1 MIYMPMPQPHK
12 DEKQNDYMG
21 RCMHFL
27 SKKTETPRPQ
37 DQKVAICLNT
47 YNTPKK
53 KAKAEIEIDFTQ
65 EIKNM
70 NKPQEIIPTEA
81 PKVEAKV
88 EEVANTAV
96 TAPAPEIKI
105 EENSAS
111 CGKPNCGSVQ
121 KTEETEAKKDHG
133 NSLKVRPKVEIPNK
147 QALKAQDNIV
157 DIPDDQNTESL
168 DGEKIQ
174 TTLMQMQQQYK
185 ILHWQTTSFS
195 QHKSFDEIVS
205 SLSENIDEFIE
216 TYMGKY
222 GRVIAANT
230 FNITLANYKDAD
242 FMALTNNYITF
253 LIGLNDM
260 LDKVQDSDLLNIRDE
275 ILGSLNQ
282 LKYLLSLV

>member
-53 KAKAEIEIDFTQ
+53 KAKAEIEIDFT
-65 EIKNM
+65 EDIKNM
-70 NKPQEIIPTEA
+70 NKSQEIIPTEA

-96 TAPAPEIKI
+96 TAPTPEIKI
-105 EENSAS
+105 EENTAS

-121 KTEETEAKKDHG
+121 SVEEVKTE
-133 NSLKVRPKVEIPNK
+133 V
-147 QALKAQDNIV
+147 KAEN
-157 DIPDDQNTESL
+157 
-168 DGEKIQ
+168 DGKGELIQ

-185 ILHWQTTSFS
+185 ILHWQTASFS

-205 SLSENIDEFIE
+205 SLIENTDEFIE

-242 FMALTNNYITF
+242 FIALTNNYITF
-253 LIGLNDM
+253 LIGLNDI
-260 LDKVQDSDLLNIRDE
+260 LDKAQDSDLLNIRDE

>member
-1 MIYMPMPQPHK
+1 MNYLNCQNVTFLVIFILCVIANMPIPQKK
-12 DEKQNDYMG
+12 DNESQNDYMG
-21 RCMHFL
+21 RCMHKL
-27 SKKTETPRPQ
+27 KDEKRPQ

-47 YNTPKK
+47 YRNPKK
-53 KAKAEIEIDFTQ
+53 KAKAEIEIDFT
-65 EIKNM
+65 EDIKNM

-96 TAPAPEIKI
+96 TAPAPEVKI
-105 EENSAS
+105 QENTAS

-121 KTEETEAKKDHG
+121 KVEE
-133 NSLKVRPKVEIPNK
+133 VRAEN
-147 QALKAQDNIV
+147 
-157 DIPDDQNTESL
+157 
-168 DGEKIQ
+168 DGKGELIQ
-174 TTLMQMQQQYK
+174 TTLLQMQHQYK

-242 FMALTNNYITF
+242 FMTLTNNYITF

-260 LDKVQDSDLLNIRDE
+260 LDKAQDSDLLNIRDE

-282 LKYLLSLV
+282 LKYLFSLV